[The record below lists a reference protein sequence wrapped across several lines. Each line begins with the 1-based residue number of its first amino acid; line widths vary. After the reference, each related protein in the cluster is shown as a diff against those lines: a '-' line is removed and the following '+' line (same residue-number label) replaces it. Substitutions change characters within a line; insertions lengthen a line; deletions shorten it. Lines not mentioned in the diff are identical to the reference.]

1 MENNIETRTGNSIYK
16 KLAFLWLNKALFI
29 VSISVVVENFIL
41 RNRKFFATKKRY
53 FFRFNLIIVVL
64 LCFSKSIAQIAV
76 SGNFPKDYFRSP
88 LDIEL
93 KLAGT
98 FCELRSNH
106 FHTGID
112 IKTNEKSG
120 LPVLAVADGY
130 ISRIKISATGYGNAI
145 YVTHPNG
152 YTSVYGHLESFSEPL
167 KTYLKN
173 EQYKAKRFEI
183 ELLPNFNQF
192 FVKKGQVIATS
203 GNSGS
208 SGGPHLHFEIRNTK
222 TENAINPLLFGI
234 KIKDQLAPILYTM
247 KLYALD
253 NGYYST
259 KGKTFPLI
267 FKENQYSCNSIIE
280 LEEGNY
286 GIALEGQDKMEESKS
301 NLGFY
306 QIQFFNKISKI
317 FQWKADEVSFDQ
329 IRYINAFMDFDEKE
343 INKKN
348 FYNCFRLPGNP
359 LNSIN
364 TDAKNGCIY
373 VKEKDTVKISAI
385 ITDFNGNKTNFN
397 ATLVGT
403 KSKPKVSIFLYDYN
417 KSTKF
422 IRNGIEIQ
430 FEKGNF
436 YDKLNLNYLVTNS
449 LSNKGIYSL
458 VHTLSNYN
466 IPCQKSNAI
475 FIEPIGLTEKQKDK
489 ALIVL
494 KNNIGI
500 EQPIIS
506 KWENGKITG
515 KIKTLGTYYI
525 RIDTIAPTI
534 KFVNYSTKT
543 KSFSGNSVSAIIKD
557 DLSDILSINGFIDGK
572 WVLLQYDKKNNHIQY
587 IMDEKCLVGK
597 HKLEVVIV
605 DNKLNENRTTLL
617 FENI

>member
-1 MENNIETRTGNSIYK
+1 MCFDTYAQNNIINDY
-16 KLAFLWLNKALFI
+16 
-29 VSISVVVENFIL
+29 
-41 RNRKFFATKKRY
+41 
-53 FFRFNLIIVVL
+53 
-64 LCFSKSIAQIAV
+64 
-76 SGNFPKDYFRSP
+76 PKDYFCNP
-88 LDIEL
+88 LNIEL

-98 FCELRSNH
+98 FCELRNNH

-120 LPVLAVADGY
+120 LPVIAVADGY
-130 ISRIKISATGYGNAI
+130 VSRIKISATGYGNAI

-152 YTSVYGHLESFSEPL
+152 YTSVYAHLESLSEPL
-167 KTYLKN
+167 KSYLKN
-173 EQYKAKRFEI
+173 EQYRAKRFEI

-192 FVKKGQVIATS
+192 IVKKGQVIATS

-234 KIKDQLAPILYTM
+234 KIKDKIAPNLLAM

-253 NGYYST
+253 NGYYSI

-267 FKENQYSCNSIIE
+267 FKENQYSFNSIIE
-280 LEEGNY
+280 VEEGNY
-286 GIALEGQDKMEESKS
+286 GIALEGQDKMEDSKS

-343 INKKN
+343 SNKKN
-348 FYNCFRLPGNP
+348 FYNCFRLPGNL

-364 TDAKNGCIY
+364 TDAKNGYIY
-373 VKEKDTVKISAI
+373 VKENDTVKISAI

-403 KSKPKVSIFLYDYN
+403 KGKPKVSNFFYDYN

-422 IRNGIEIQ
+422 IRNGIEIH

-436 YDKLNLNYLVTNS
+436 YDKLNLNYLVTN
-449 LSNKGIYSL
+449 LLPNKGIYSL

-475 FIEPIGLTEKQKDK
+475 FIEPIGISEKLKSK
-489 ALIVL
+489 ALIVV
-494 KNNIGI
+494 KNVLGI

-506 KWENGKITG
+506 NWEDGMITG
-515 KIKTLGTYYI
+515 KIKTIGSYYI
-525 RIDTIAPTI
+525 KIDTTAPTI
-534 KFVNYSTKT
+534 KFVNYSIKT
-543 KSFSGNSVSAIIKD
+543 KSFSGNSITAIIKD
-557 DLSDILSINGFIDGK
+557 DLSDVFSINGFIDGK
-572 WVLLQYDKKNNHIQY
+572 WVLFQYDKKNNQIQY
-587 IMDEKCLVGK
+587 LMDEKCSEGM
-597 HKLEVVIV
+597 HKLELIIV
-605 DNKLNENRTTLL
+605 DNKLNENRTILS